1 MVTTHIVL
9 YALDIFALLFLL
21 GLLRGYNLLGNQRK
35 SPFSYGVIFIIISIL
50 AEAGT
55 ILPWGGW
62 GELRSINII
71 FNIIGFA
78 ITPIIPI
85 VLIAIFDIKIIR
97 LHRLFLIP
105 TILNIFLVALSPFFG
120 LIFSV
125 DANNHYE
132 RGSIFFFF
140 VLVYVTNII
149 MLAVTIW
156 YTGQKYLY
164 PIKFKIALL
173 AFFTVSATSVQLVVP
188 LTYTSWHCVT
198 LSLLLL
204 YILLSDFDSSFDT
217 VTKLYNRAAFEKEA
231 KRLSGK
237 EVFSIIVMDINNFK
251 EVNDKYGHEYGDIA
265 LKELGEII
273 RNSFHKSCSGYR
285 IGGDEF
291 CVICRDGNEEKIEQH
306 LKAMTNMLTSKRQ
319 NDNWLPTVAYGYS
332 VYRRGEALS
341 FDEVM
346 KKADE
351 HMYLYKNSKE
361 ESNTW

>member
-55 ILPWGGW
+55 ILPWGVW
-62 GELRSINII
+62 GELRSINIV

-85 VLIAIFDIKIIR
+85 VLIAIFDIKILR

-125 DANNHYE
+125 DANNHYA

-140 VLVYVTNII
+140 VAVYVSNII
-149 MLAVTIW
+149 MLAVTVW

-188 LTYTSWHCVT
+188 LIYTSWHCVT
-198 LSLLLL
+198 LSMLLL

-217 VTKLYNRAAFEKEA
+217 VTKLFNRAAFEKEA
-231 KRLSGK
+231 RRLNGK
-237 EVFSIIVMDINNFK
+237 DSFSIIVMDINNFK
-251 EVNDKYGHEYGDIA
+251 EVNDKHGHEYGDMA

-273 RNSFHKSCSGYR
+273 RDSFHKNCSGYR

-291 CVICRDGNEEKIEQH
+291 CVICRDGNEEKIQQQ
-306 LKAMTNMLTSKRQ
+306 LKAMTNTLTKKRQ
-319 NDNWLPTVAYGYS
+319 NDSWLPTVAYGYS
-332 VYRRGEALS
+332 VFRGGGTLNV
-341 FDEVM
+341 DELL
-346 KKADE
+346 KEADE
-351 HMYLYKNSKE
+351 QMYRYKNSKSV
-361 ESNTW
+361 SNS